1 MALFDILVL
10 CFLQFARKSSSW
22 TALTIYRGRSSW
34 GCWKEANFQVGCF
47 CFPDA
52 LLYPDESCDWF
63 FKLLFSQVSF
73 YCLWDFYLWSWYYT
87 QNTGRGWGG
96 EKHLSYKPLFVWNYT
111 SITLWKLISV
121 TDFFWSLV
129 VGSWWTCCFPFWSQN
144 SPIAHYWLGILARLF
159 FVDFLESSL
168 SSTSVGWSFCRYN
181 FYYHAFYLS
190 PLISSVSFLFQ
201 RNYQ

>member
-1 MALFDILVL
+1 MLFFTLMNPVTDFSSYCFHRFPFIACEIFTCEVDIILKTLVEDEEVRNINHISP
-10 CFLQFARKSSSW
+10 FLFE
-22 TALTIYRGRSSW
+22 TI
-34 GCWKEANFQVGCF
+34 
-47 CFPDA
+47 
-52 LLYPDESCDWF
+52 
-63 FKLLFSQVSF
+63 
-73 YCLWDFYLWSWYYT
+73 
-87 QNTGRGWGG
+87 
-96 EKHLSYKPLFVWNYT
+96 

-129 VGSWWTCCFPFWSQN
+129 GGSWWTCCFPFWSQN